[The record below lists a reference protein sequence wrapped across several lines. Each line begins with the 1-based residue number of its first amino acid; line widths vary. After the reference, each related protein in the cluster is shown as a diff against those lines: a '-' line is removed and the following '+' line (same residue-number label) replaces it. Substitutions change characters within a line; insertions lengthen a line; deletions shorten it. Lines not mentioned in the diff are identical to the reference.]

1 MSLATLKSTSIANL
15 ARKEL
20 ESSRFME
27 NPYFV
32 ALRDESLSREQFLSS
47 QLRFFHAV
55 RHFSRPMLTLLARM
69 SDPMARLTL
78 LHNVVEEHGEFE
90 PGQFHETTFRKFL
103 VSLGHSGSYFAA
115 PGPEVEAFNHAL
127 NGVCSSDGLATAVC
141 CLGVIEY
148 SFAEVSSLI
157 GQAVVS
163 RGWIEQENLVHY
175 SLHAEI
181 DLRHAAELFEIAE
194 KYLEY
199 RTDDIERGLKLGRYI
214 FARLYSDLHAL
225 SVAP

>member
-1 MSLATLKSTSIANL
+1 MLATINHTSIADL

-32 ALRDESLSREQFLSS
+32 ALKDESLSCEKFLSS
-47 QLRFFHAV
+47 QLQFFHAV
-55 RHFSRPMLTLLARM
+55 RYFSRPMLALLSRM
-69 SDPMARLTL
+69 TDPMARLAL

-90 PGQFHETTFRKFL
+90 PREFHETTFRKFL
-103 VSLGHSGSYFAA
+103 ASLGHSEGNDVA
-115 PGPEVEAFNHAL
+115 PGPEVDAFNHAL
-127 NGVCSSDGLATAVC
+127 SGVCSSERLATAIC
-141 CLGVIEY
+141 CLGIIEF
-148 SFAEVSSLI
+148 SFAEVSALI
-157 GQAVVS
+157 GQTVVS
-163 RGWIEQENLVHY
+163 RGWVEQESLVHY

-194 KYLEY
+194 KYLDY

-214 FARLYSDLHAL
+214 FARLYHDLYTASL
-225 SVAP
+225 AI